1 MPSGA
6 PWSQTAVREPRP
18 PAPSEAA
25 PPIAPVPRRM
35 SRLMITASVVGLA
48 ILALALVLFV
58 LKPLLL
64 RGDHAA
70 SKAGPSRT
78 FSLGTV
84 VVNVAETEGRR
95 YLKASVEVGVNGA
108 LPKELEARKSQFVD
122 LLISVL
128 SSKSLAEVTSAE
140 GREGIRAEILERIN
154 AELLNGTK
162 IQRVFFTEFVV
173 Q

>member
-6 PWSQTAVREPRP
+6 PWSQTAAREPRQ
-18 PAPSEAA
+18 PASSEGVQA
-25 PPIAPVPRRM
+25 PERKKM
-35 SRLMITASVVGLA
+35 SPLVMTASIVGMA
-48 ILALALVLFV
+48 ILALVLVLFV

-64 RGDHAA
+64 PGDHAGP
-70 SKAGPSRT
+70 KAGPSRT

-95 YLKASVEVGVNGA
+95 YLKATVELGINGA
-108 LPKELEARKSQFVD
+108 LPKELEARKTQLVD
-122 LLISVL
+122 LMISVL
-128 SSKSLAEVTSAE
+128 SSKSLASVTSTE
-140 GREGIRAEILERIN
+140 GREQIKEEILSRIN
-154 AELLNGTK
+154 AELGNGAK

>member
-6 PWSQTAVREPRP
+6 PWSQTAAREPRP
-18 PAPSEAA
+18 PASPSPEAA
-25 PPIAPVPRRM
+25 HTPERKKM
-35 SRLMITASVVGLA
+35 SPLVMTASMVGMG
-48 ILALALVLFV
+48 IVALVLVLFV

-64 RGDHAA
+64 PRDPAA
-70 SKAGPSRT
+70 SKMGPSRT
-78 FSLGTV
+78 LSLGTV

-95 YLKASVEVGVNGA
+95 YLKASVELGINGT
-108 LPKELEARKSQFVD
+108 LSKELEARKTQFVD

-128 SSKSLAEVTSAE
+128 SSKSLASVTSTE
-140 GREGIRAEILERIN
+140 GREQIKEEILSRIN
-154 AELLNGTK
+154 AELGNGAK

>member
-6 PWSQTAVREPRP
+6 PWSQTAAREPRP

-25 PPIAPVPRRM
+25 PPIAPAPWRM
-35 SRLMITASVVGLA
+35 SPLMITASVVGLA

-70 SKAGPSRT
+70 SKVGPSRT

-95 YLKASVEVGVNGA
+95 YLKTSVELAINGTI
-108 LPKELEARKSQFVD
+108 PRELEARKSQFVD
-122 LLISVL
+122 LLITVL

-140 GREGIRAEILERIN
+140 GREGIKTEILDRIN
-154 AELLNGTK
+154 AELGNASK
-162 IQRVFFTEFVV
+162 VQRVFFTEFVV